1 MMTDTRS
8 DKKYRLAIRRPV
20 AIAMFFITIFVFGWK
35 SYQQLPIN
43 LMPNISYPTLT
54 VRTEYE
60 GAAPEDVE
68 KLITRPLEEALSIVT
83 GLVEISSVSSPGTS
97 EIVLEFTWGTDMNL
111 ALQEVRD
118 RLDLFE
124 PPKEVT
130 EKPVI
135 LRYDPTLDPVL
146 RVAITGSDFSDVA
159 EPEKRADLG
168 RKELTAIREACERH
182 VKGDLEAETG
192 IAQVLIKGGRQQE
205 VVVRVDAE
213 RVKNLGL
220 SLQDLASSL
229 SQQNI
234 NLSGGRLREG
244 KTEYLVRTLNE
255 FQNVEEIRNSIIN
268 TPRLRAGAMTDTI
281 TGLVGG
287 GAGAGSTLEG
297 DSSSSGKQ
305 LRLADI
311 ADVEVGEKERE
322 TVVHINGK
330 EAVALDVYKDG
341 DANTVEV
348 CTLVKDILG
357 FPRVHSFSEL
367 LAAEMAKVRGVTP
380 GGNPAVEKGTVTELI
395 AKKIRSR
402 LPKSAQFTLIS
413 DQSRFIKS
421 ATKEAQDSA
430 IQGGFWALLVVFL
443 FLRNWTSTA
452 IIGLAIPISL
462 IATFIPMY
470 MKGMTLNIMSLG
482 GLALA
487 VGHLVDDS
495 IIVLESIFRVREEG
509 DTGHDAVERGVREI
523 FSADVSTTVTNV
535 VVFLPIA
542 FVAGVAGQI
551 FGNFAFTMTFSLLAS
566 LLVALY
572 LDVMLASLSRPRLKA
587 AASETVWA
595 VRSYRAL
602 RENAG
607 AGRVRALVGIIPD
620 GFRDAAAWTR
630 EMTGEVFQP
639 TVATFSG
646 LGESATPLR
655 LAACAARVMVLPL
668 ILALYVLQL
677 LLKIMSTTL
686 ITTLFVGSVV
696 VMALIGLLRFALRV
710 VLWAPLETF
719 NLVFTMLRHAYA
731 RLLGVCL
738 RFGPVVLLIVALLA
752 VHAAYLSKRLGRELI
767 PPMKQGEFGVR
778 MEAPPGTRLEETEQ
792 LAQRIETI
800 LLATPEVA
808 SVGVEIGVEKTKARG
823 ERGDNIA
830 QFSVV
835 LKNPETMVQKQ
846 EVIMERLRGQIAAVS
861 AEQITFNLPTLFS
874 FKTAVELQIRGDD
887 LQELKRVGQ
896 RTLDAVKDI
905 DGLKDP
911 ELSVKKG
918 YPEIIVEIDRDL
930 LATKG
935 LSPIQVA
942 QRLRT
947 EVQGDVATRFSRAG
961 EKIDIRVRTDQE
973 RLQSL
978 QNLRT
983 ASVTDGYPPIPLES
997 VAQIRVEDG
1006 PSEIRRIDQRQV
1018 VIIRGNVEGFDLGRV
1033 STEIEK
1039 RLEKVQKPKDYIFVL
1054 GGQNRELRT
1063 SYSSL
1068 QFALLLSIF
1077 LVYVVMA
1084 CQFESLLQPAL
1095 IMFTIPLGFVGVID
1109 VLYLMSI
1116 PLSIAVFMGGILL
1129 VGMVVNNSMLLV
1141 DYANQLRARG
1151 RTKRQAIYESGQ
1163 VRLRPVLMTAITTI
1177 VGAIPMAMGGVE
1189 GAELRRPLAITVIA
1203 GLSVATVLT
1212 LVIIPVVYD
1221 LFALGDRK
1229 KAAK

>member
-1 MMTDTRS
+1 MS
-8 DKKYRLAIRRPV
+8 VVPSEKKYRLAIRRPV
-20 AIAMFFITIFVFGWK
+20 AVAMFFITIIVFGWK

-83 GLVEISSVSSPGTS
+83 GLVEISSVSSPGAS
-97 EIVLEFTWGTDMNL
+97 DIVLEFTWGTDMNL
-111 ALQEVRD
+111 SLQEVRD

-159 EPEKRADLG
+159 DPDKRVDLS

-192 IAQVLIKGGRQQE
+192 IAQVLIKGGRQKE

-213 RVKNLGL
+213 RVKNLGI
-220 SLQDLASSL
+220 SLQDVANSL

-268 TPRLRAGAMTDTI
+268 TPRLRSGGTTDAI
-281 TGLVGG
+281 SGLIGG
-287 GAGAGSTLEG
+287 T
-297 DSSSSGKQ
+297 SSSGRQ
-305 LRLADI
+305 LRLS
-311 ADVEVGEKERE
+311 DVAEIEEAEKERE

-348 CTLVKDILG
+348 CTHVKDILG
-357 FPRVHSFSEL
+357 FPRAHSFSER
-367 LAAEMAKVRGVTP
+367 LAEEMAKVRGGATGADGV
-380 GGNPAVEKGTVTELI
+380 VEKGTATELL

-402 LPKSAQFTLIS
+402 LPKSVQFTLIS

-443 FLRNWTSTA
+443 FLRNWTSTT

-470 MKGMTLNIMSLG
+470 MKGMTLNVMSLG

-509 DTGHDAVERGVREI
+509 DVGHDAVERGVREI

-572 LDVMLASLSRPRLKA
+572 LDVMLASLSRPKLKA
-587 AASETVWA
+587 AAQTVWI

-602 RENAG
+602 RETPG
-607 AGRVRALVGIIPD
+607 GGRIRALTGIVP
-620 GFRDAAAWTR
+620 GGLRDAAAWTR
-630 EMTGEVFQP
+630 EMTADVFGP
-639 TVATFSG
+639 TVATFRR
-646 LGESATPLR
+646 LGEGASPMR
-655 LAACAARVMVLPL
+655 LTACGFRVAILPL
-668 ILALYVLQL
+668 ILLLYILQIVLKL
-677 LLKIMSTTL
+677 ISTCF
-686 ITTLFVGSVV
+686 ISGLFVGSLFLMAVFGVV
-696 VMALIGLLRFALRV
+696 RV
-710 VLWAPLETF
+710 VLRIALWLPLEAF
-719 NLVFTMLRHAYA
+719 NLVFTMVRHSYA
-731 RLLGVCL
+731 RALRVCL
-738 RFGPVVLLIVALLA
+738 RFGPVVLLVVALLA
-752 VHAAYLSKRLGRELI
+752 AHAVYLTKFLGRELI
-767 PPMKQGEFGVR
+767 PPMKQGEFGIR
-778 MEAPPGTRLEETEQ
+778 MEAPPGTRLEETEK
-792 LAQRIETI
+792 LAARIEEI
-800 LLATPEVA
+800 LLATPEVG

-830 QFSVV
+830 QFSVI
-835 LKNPETMVQKQ
+835 LTDPERMVPRQ
-846 EVIMERLRGQIAAVS
+846 EAIMGRLREQIALVS
-861 AEQITFNLPTLFS
+861 AEQVTFNLPTLFS

-887 LQELKRVGQ
+887 LEELTRVG
-896 RTLDAVKDI
+896 RRALDAVKDI

-918 YPEIIVEIDRDL
+918 YPEIIVELDRDL

-935 LSPIQVA
+935 VSPILVA

-983 ASVTDGYPPIPLES
+983 VSVTDGYPPIPLES
-997 VAQIRVEDG
+997 VAKISVEDG

-1039 RLEKVQKPKDYIFVL
+1039 RLDKVEKPKDYMFVL

-1063 SYSSL
+1063 SYASL

-1095 IMFTIPLGFVGVID
+1095 IMFTIPLGFVGVIN
-1109 VLYLMSI
+1109 VLYWMSI

-1129 VGMVVNNSMLLV
+1129 VGMVVNNSMLLI

-1151 RTKRQAIYESGQ
+1151 RTKREAIYESGQ

-1203 GLSVATVLT
+1203 GLSVATILT

>member
-1 MMTDTRS
+1 MTDIPRE
-8 DKKYRLAIRRPV
+8 KKYRLAIRRPV
-20 AIAMFFITIFVFGWK
+20 AIAMFFLTIIVFGWK

-130 EKPVI
+130 ENPVI

-146 RVAITGSDFSDVA
+146 RVAITGSDFPDVA
-159 EPEKRADLG
+159 DADKRADLT

-220 SLQDLASSL
+220 SLQDVANNL

-255 FQNVEEIRNSIIN
+255 FQDVEEIRNSIIN
-268 TPRLRAGAMTDTI
+268 TPRLRSGAADAVSS
-281 TGLVGG
+281 LLGG
-287 GAGAGSTLEG
+287 GSGSSDAL
-297 DSSSSGKQ
+297 SSGKQ
-305 LRLADI
+305 LRLIDI
-311 ADVEVGEKERE
+311 AEVAVGEKERE
-322 TVVHINGK
+322 TVVHINGN
-330 EAVALDVYKDG
+330 EAVALDIYKDG

-357 FPRVHSFSEL
+357 FPRVHSFSDR
-367 LAAEMAKVRGVTP
+367 LAEEMAKVRGGTP
-380 GGNPAVEKGTVTELI
+380 GGGGTVEQGTATEML

-402 LPKSAQFTLIS
+402 LPQSAQFTLIS

-443 FLRNWTSTA
+443 FLRNWASTT

-470 MKGMTLNIMSLG
+470 MKGMTLNVMSLG

-509 DTGHDAVERGVREI
+509 DVGHDAVERGVREI
-523 FSADVSTTVTNV
+523 LSADVSTTVTNV

-572 LDVMLASLSRPRLKA
+572 LDVMLASLSRPKLKA
-587 AASETVWA
+587 AAETMWA
-595 VRSYRAL
+595 IRAYRAFREASGTGRL
-602 RENAG
+602 RAI
-607 AGRVRALVGIIPD
+607 AGIISS
-620 GFRDAAAWTR
+620 GLRDAVAWMR
-630 EMTGEVFQP
+630 EMTADVFGP
-639 TVATFSG
+639 TAATFHRLREG
-646 LGESATPLR
+646 VTPWRLTACAFR
-655 LAACAARVMVLPL
+655 LAALPL
-668 ILALYVLQL
+668 ILALYILQIILKVVSTLAIAVLFAVSL
-677 LLKIMSTTL
+677 VLMAA
-686 ITTLFVGSVV
+686 FAVV
-696 VMALIGLLRFALRV
+696 RV
-710 VLWAPLETF
+710 VLRVALWLPLEAF
-719 NLVFTMLRHAYA
+719 NLVFTTVRHAYA
-731 RLLGVCL
+731 RLLKVCL

-752 VHAAYLSKRLGRELI
+752 VHAAYLTKHLGRELI
-767 PPMKQGEFGVR
+767 PPMKQGEFGIR
-778 MEAPPGTRLEETEQ
+778 MDAPPGTRLEETEK
-792 LAQRIETI
+792 LAQNIENI

-808 SVGVEIGVEKTKARG
+808 SVGVEIGVEKTKATG

-835 LKNPETMVQKQ
+835 LKNPEIMVQRQ
-846 EVIMERLRGQIAAVS
+846 EEIMERLRGQIASVS

-887 LQELKRVGQ
+887 LQELKGVGQ
-896 RTLDAVKDI
+896 RALDAIKDI

-918 YPEIIVEIDRDL
+918 YPEIIVELDRDL

-935 LSPIQVA
+935 ISPIQVA

-983 ASVTDGYPPIPLES
+983 VSVTDGYPPIPLES
-997 VAQIRVEDG
+997 VADISVEDG

-1033 STEIEK
+1033 SSEIEK
-1039 RLEKVQKPKDYIFVL
+1039 RLEKVEKPKDYMFVL

-1063 SYSSL
+1063 SYASL

-1151 RTKRQAIYESGQ
+1151 RTKREAIYESGQ

-1203 GLSVATVLT
+1203 GLSVATMLT

-1229 KAAK
+1229 KRSR